1 MGGLRERKKQ
11 QTRLDL
17 MYAGLQLFTER
28 GFDDVRVEEIAE
40 AANVSPRTFFRYFEA
55 KADVCFGLTGEMRLD
70 VERSNDVL
78 GTSERQ
84 IRGFAARVAEDPVL
98 YATQARLAVENPPV
112 RLRRLEI
119 LLEFDDLLY
128 ERFRRETPAVPRPN
142 AKLAAYAVTHLIPC
156 VMEIWV
162 EDGCPPEGPHWEPAI
177 TEMRRTAL
185 QLLGR

>member
-1 MGGLRERKKQ
+1 MSGLRERKKE

-17 MYAGLQLFTER
+17 MYAGLHLFTQR

-40 AANVSPRTFFRYFEA
+40 AANVSTRTFFRYFEA

-84 IRGFAARVAEDPVL
+84 IRGFAARVAQDPAL
-98 YATQARLAVENPPV
+98 YATQARLAAENPPV

-119 LLEFDDLLY
+119 LLDFDDLLY
-128 ERFRRETPAVPRPN
+128 DRFQQETPSASRPN
-142 AKLAAYAVTHLIPC
+142 AKLAAYLVTHLIPV

-162 EDGCPPEGPHWEPAI
+162 EDGCPPAGPDWEPALA
-177 TEMRRTAL
+177 EMRRTVL

>member
-1 MGGLRERKKQ
+1 MTGLRERKKQ

-28 GFDDVRVEEIAE
+28 GFDDVRVEDIAE
-40 AANVSPRTFFRYFEA
+40 AANVSPRTFFRYFET
-55 KADVCFGLTGEMRLD
+55 KADACFGMTGEMRLD
-70 VERSNDVL
+70 VEQSNDVL

-84 IRGFAARVAEDPVL
+84 IRGFAARVAQDPAL
-98 YATQARLAVENPPV
+98 YATQARLAVDNQPV

-119 LLEFDDLLY
+119 LLGFDDLLY
-128 ERFRRETPAVPRPN
+128 ERFQRETPSVPRPN
-142 AKLAAYAVTHLIPC
+142 AKLAAYLVTHLIPS

-162 EDGCPPEGPHWEPAI
+162 EDGCPSAGPAWEPALA
-177 TEMRRTAL
+177 EMRRTVL